1 MLHTYNSQLMS
12 LPSINFLYL
21 LGFNKCKTLNPIS
34 DLKPHEILSQVIWGN
49 EYFKNKHETLYFR
62 NWVGSGF
69 LFVKDLLDEEGNWLT
84 SEAVIHRL
92 SRTNNWIIE
101 FSTLKKVLNKILKKT
116 DVKMCK
122 YMQRSLLLNANFYY
136 QNKMIQPFEM
146 TSRDLYL
153 ILSSEKSNHL

>member
-1 MLHTYNSQLMS
+1 M
-12 LPSINFLYL
+12 
-21 LGFNKCKTLNPIS
+21 
-34 DLKPHEILSQVIWGN
+34 
-49 EYFKNKHETLYFR
+49 
-62 NWVGSGF
+62 
-69 LFVKDLLDEEGNWLT
+69 KDLLDDEGNWLT

-101 FSTLKKVLNKILKKT
+101 FSTLKKT

-136 QNKMIQPFEM
+136 KNKMIQPFEM

-153 ILSSEKSNHL
+153 ILSSKKK